1 MSVVISNGG
10 SSRDIEKP
18 IEARREKPGKSTSRG
33 VTAKKSTSRGVMA
46 KESTKPRSDGKKST
60 KPRNDG

>member
-18 IEARREKPGKSTSRG
+18 TRREKPGKSMSRG
-33 VTAKKSTSRGVMA
+33 VTAKEFYKLRSDS
-46 KESTKPRSDGKKST
+46 KKSTKPRSDG
-60 KPRNDG
+60 

>member
-18 IEARREKPGKSTSRG
+18 TRSQKREAREVYSEPKAT
-33 VTAKKSTSRGVMA
+33 
-46 KESTKPRSDGKKST
+46 RSLQAAE
-60 KPRNDG
+60 